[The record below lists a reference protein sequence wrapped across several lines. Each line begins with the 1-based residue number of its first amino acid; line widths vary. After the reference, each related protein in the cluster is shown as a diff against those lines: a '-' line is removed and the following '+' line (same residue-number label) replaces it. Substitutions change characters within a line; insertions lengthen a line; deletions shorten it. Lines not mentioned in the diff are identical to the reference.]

1 MEDST
6 KTTRTLWTNV
16 CVSISMILVLVLN
29 KLVLP
34 VMALVEQLKRHI
46 AKRSLQRPFNN
57 KILDYKVVLDLCEN
71 EMMSI
76 KFFGI
81 CKESMTS
88 LENLE
93 IEK

>member
-1 MEDST
+1 
-6 KTTRTLWTNV
+6 
-16 CVSISMILVLVLN
+16 MILVLVLN
-29 KLVLP
+29 GCFLQQAIADIS
-34 VMALVEQLKRHI
+34 VMALLEQLKRHV
-46 AKRSLQRPFNN
+46 AKRSLQRSLSNQ
-57 KILDYKVVLDLCEN
+57 ILNYKAMLDLCEN

-81 CKESMTS
+81 CKESMIS

>member
-1 MEDST
+1 
-6 KTTRTLWTNV
+6 
-16 CVSISMILVLVLN
+16 MILVLVLSGCF
-29 KLVLP
+29 LQQAIP
-34 VMALVEQLKRHI
+34 DISVMALLEQLKRHI
-46 AKRSLQRPFNN
+46 AKRSLQRSLSNQ
-57 KILDYKVVLDLCEN
+57 ILNYKAMLDLCEN

-81 CKESMTS
+81 CKESMIS